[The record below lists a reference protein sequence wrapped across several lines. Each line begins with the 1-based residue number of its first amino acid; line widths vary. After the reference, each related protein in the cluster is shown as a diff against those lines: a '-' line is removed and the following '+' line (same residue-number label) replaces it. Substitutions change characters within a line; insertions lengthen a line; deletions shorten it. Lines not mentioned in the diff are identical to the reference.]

1 MIDESIIRLTIGEAA
16 KLFGLSTK
24 TIRLAIK
31 NNEIR
36 YIVVRSRYKINFK
49 SLLEWSQ
56 KSNRRKK
63 RLEKIGF
70 GQFVDKWK
78 INNPKYSPSE
88 KLIKQ

>member
-1 MIDESIIRLTIGEAA
+1 MLDESIIRLTVTEAA

-36 YIVVRSRYKINFK
+36 YIVVRGRYKINFK
-49 SLLEWSQ
+49 SLLLWSQ
-56 KSNRRKK
+56 KSIRRHK
-63 RLEKIGF
+63 RLNKYGF

-78 INNPKYSPSE
+78 MNNKKYSPSTE
-88 KLIKQ
+88 LIK